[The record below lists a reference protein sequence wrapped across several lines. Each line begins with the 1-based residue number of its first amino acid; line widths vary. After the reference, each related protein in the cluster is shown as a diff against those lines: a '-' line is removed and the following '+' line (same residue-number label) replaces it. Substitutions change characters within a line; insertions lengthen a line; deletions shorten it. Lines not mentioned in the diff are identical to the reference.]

1 MVGDITYSIRSGNN
15 NVDNLEIVILPD
27 IKRKR
32 KRKKK
37 KKKKKK
43 KMERKNKKKKKKKNN
58 EEFGLKSL

>member
-37 KKKKKK
+37 KKKEK
-43 KMERKNKKKKKKKNN
+43 EEEEEEEEN
-58 EEFGLKSL
+58 EKEK